1 VARCDLS
8 LADSGGLSG
17 LVFKGEVE
25 VIVVRFDADHLVVES
40 CGCDSVQEDLDA
52 VALDD
57 LVVVV
62 ERLGGLFDLELHLAL
77 GLRAGDT
84 NRPEIPE
91 RIERAFV
98 DLQHRASLCIVR
110 ILIAEDETIIR
121 LDLRDLLER
130 AGHEVVAEAR
140 DGEEA
145 VALAREHEPDLAI
158 LDVRM
163 PHLDGIEAAKTIL
176 ADRPIPIVMLTAYG
190 QDELVARA
198 VEAGVFGYLVKP
210 FREQDLVP
218 AIATARA
225 RHQELAAVRE
235 EAESLGEA
243 LAARKAIER
252 AKGLLRRVRPA
263 SQGEPGVGA
272 AAEGDCRGRDR
283 YARSGMS
290 TYTPPKE
297 RIRRSTGSGTGDAWR
312 VIVLNDNHNTFEGVA
327 FALAQTI
334 PGVDYDRGMAL
345 ANRIHTSG
353 QALVWSGHRELA
365 ELYHSQLEGYG
376 LTLAPLER

>member
-1 VARCDLS
+1 
-8 LADSGGLSG
+8 
-17 LVFKGEVE
+17 
-25 VIVVRFDADHLVVES
+25 
-40 CGCDSVQEDLDA
+40 
-52 VALDD
+52 
-57 LVVVV
+57 
-62 ERLGGLFDLELHLAL
+62 
-77 GLRAGDT
+77 
-84 NRPEIPE
+84 
-91 RIERAFV
+91 
-98 DLQHRASLCIVR
+98 VR

-121 LDLRDLLER
+121 LDLRALLER
-130 AGHEVVAEAR
+130 AGHDVVAEAR

-145 VALAREHEPDLAI
+145 VELARDHEPDLAI

-163 PHLDGIEAAKTIL
+163 PRLDGIEAAKTIL
-176 ADRPIPIVMLTAYG
+176 AERPIPIVMLTAYG
-190 QDELVARA
+190 QEELVARA

-218 AIATARA
+218 AITTAQA
-225 RHQELAAVRE
+225 RHRELSAFRE

-252 AKGLLRRVRPA
+252 AKGLLMVGGRRVRP
-263 SQGEPGVGA
+263 SPQGEPGVGSP
-272 AAEGDCRGRDR
+272 AEGDRRGCDR
-283 YARSGMS
+283 YARPVMS
-290 TYTPPKE
+290 TFTPPRE
-297 RIRRSTGSGTGDAWR
+297 RTRRGAGSGTGDAWR
-312 VIVLNDNHNTFEGVA
+312 VIVLNDDHNTFEGVA

-345 ANRIHTSG
+345 ANRIHSSG